1 VERLRTNSVTG
12 RTDGSAVKSGAA
24 LLFLA
29 AAVAILGLACG
40 GDDSMQAP
48 YASDEIVEVP
58 QADAAA
64 ANPANRCAQHAEGCP
79 CMLEDGEAEC
89 GLVTRVSDGYVSCSK
104 GKRLCRYGKWG
115 PCEGDK
121 IAPHVK

>member
-1 VERLRTNSVTG
+1 VERFRTSGNG
-12 RTDGSAVKSGAA
+12 RTDGSAARLGAA
-24 LLFLA
+24 LLFLGA
-29 AAVAILGLACG
+29 LVALSAIACG
-40 GDDSMQAP
+40 GDDQMQAP

-79 CMLEDGEAEC
+79 CVLEEGEAEC
-89 GLVTRVSDGYVSCSK
+89 GLVTRVSNGYVSCSK

-121 IAPHVK
+121 IASHAK